1 MATGIQN
8 SIIIEIDVTAD
19 ATGTNGPT
27 YIVPRTGEIIN
38 AWAVATATSGGG
50 TMTIQRQA
58 LGAGSFNAASG
69 AITCAVSNA
78 LSFAGSLITAQTS
91 CASTD
96 VLRIVANGAADR
108 GRVYIQF
115 LAPVV
120 P

>member
-8 SIIIEIDVTAD
+8 EIIIEIDVTAD

-27 YIVPRTGEIIN
+27 FTLPRAGTIMS
-38 AWAVATATSGGG
+38 AWTLCTATNAGGLL
-50 TMTIQRQA
+50 QVERQA
-58 LGAGSFNAASG
+58 LGSGVFSAATS
-69 AITCAVSNA
+69 AMTCDTANA
-78 LSFAGSLITAQTS
+78 LARPTVIFVSQSS
-91 CASTD
+91 CAATD
-96 VLRIVANGAADR
+96 VFRIVANGAADR